1 MNYDELPVARQYG
14 NVDNYNKS
22 DLQANSV
29 NHIIAKKKKCTWQLF
44 QIDLQHKGWAKQLLL
59 LYQYDFCFAW
69 SHSHHFMQMNA
80 STVCSAPQ
88 SNEKVTFIVIMWGK
102 ICFDGLETNFRVFCL

>member
-22 DLQANSV
+22 DLQPNSV
-29 NHIIAKKKKCTWQLF
+29 NH
-44 QIDLQHKGWAKQLLL
+44 
-59 LYQYDFCFAW
+59 AW

-88 SNEKVTFIVIMWGK
+88 SNEKVTFIVIM
-102 ICFDGLETNFRVFCL
+102 

>member
-29 NHIIAKKKKCTWQLF
+29 NHIIAKKMRLTAF
-44 QIDLQHKGWAKQLLL
+44 SNR
-59 LYQYDFCFAW
+59 FA
-69 SHSHHFMQMNA
+69 
-80 STVCSAPQ
+80 T
-88 SNEKVTFIVIMWGK
+88 
-102 ICFDGLETNFRVFCL
+102 